1 MTITAKILTVVGLL
15 FLFGSMTGMFVFIR
29 ETAPSASLLLLF
41 FVTFVGGGILPV
53 WAQNKKFPSK
63 PFLLALTSS
72 YLSFVL
78 FGFARVAR
86 VTSSGDSLSFF
97 ILALLLGAAS
107 AILLSRSTE
116 I

>member
-41 FVTFVGGGILPV
+41 FVTFVGGGILSV

-78 FGFARVAR
+78 LGFARVAR
-86 VTSSGDSLSFF
+86 ITSSGDSFSFF
-97 ILALLLGAAS
+97 ILALLLGTVS